1 MSLFKD
7 KVYEEMDDISKLI
20 EPYQYSLND
29 DLAQFPDEVE
39 ITRDHMQTQYSFSV
53 RDVVR
58 SKAKELELYN
68 LVDKVWEVGE
78 SFFEFK
84 IYDSE
89 GEVAESIDYDF
100 KNNKM
105 NGRILLVKKKAY
117 LGDADIVGVI
127 KKTIE
132 DKFYSGNN
140 TYDSK
145 RINEIADLFNDNTVK
160 KQRSIRKKVRHLSR
174 HLAALIDSRKI
185 DIRDVGLASRFVDW
199 IILYIKD
206 GNLPALANITKL
218 KIMTHNNRPIYSID
232 EKVTL

>member
-1 MSLFKD
+1 MPLFKD

-68 LVDKVWEVGE
+68 LVDKVWEVSE

-89 GEVAESIDYDF
+89 GEAAESIDYDF

-117 LGDADIVGVI
+117 LGDDEIVGVI
-127 KKTIE
+127 KKTID
-132 DKFYSGNN
+132 DKFYGWNN

-174 HLAALIDSRKI
+174 HLVALIDSRKI

-199 IILYIKD
+199 ILLYVKD